1 MFLPAKS
8 ALDHQADIDMKA
20 FPPIS
25 VSGWN
30 NKLILAVLLKTTA
43 VVHSGV
49 DQLNDSLIWK
59 EEKFFIKFEE
69 FKNCK
74 QDIVNW

>member
-8 ALDHQADIDMKA
+8 ALDHRADIDMKA
-20 FPPIS
+20 FPPI
-25 VSGWN
+25 SGWN

-43 VVHSGV
+43 AIV

-59 EEKFFIKFEE
+59 EEKVLY
-69 FKNCK
+69 
-74 QDIVNW
+74 QV

>member
-43 VVHSGV
+43 LVHSGV
-49 DQLNDSLIWK
+49 DQLNDSLI
-59 EEKFFIKFEE
+59 
-69 FKNCK
+69 
-74 QDIVNW
+74 